1 MEKRVVIT
9 GMGIWA
15 CIGKNT
21 EEVTQSLREGRSGIG
36 LDPAR
41 RELGYI
47 SSLTGIVE
55 QPNLKG
61 VLDRRKRLCLP
72 QQGEYAY
79 MATAEAMRNAGM
91 DEAYLAANEVG
102 IIYGNDSSAA
112 PVIEGIDIIRA
123 RRNTAM
129 VGSGNIFQSMNSTL
143 TMNLSTIFN
152 LRGVNFTLSGACASG
167 SHAIGMAYLLIRQGL
182 QECVLCGGAEEV
194 NVFSMGNFDA
204 LGAFSIREDEPER
217 ASRPFDKNRDGL
229 VPSGGGATLVVESY
243 ESAMS
248 RGATILAEV
257 VGYGFSSNG
266 EHISVPNVDGP
277 VRSLR
282 MALQDAGMTP
292 AQIGYVNAHATSTPI
307 GDLNEARAIDEV
319 FGDSKPY
326 VTSTKSLTG
335 HEMWMAGASEIIY
348 STLMMQRDFI
358 APNLNFEE
366 PDEASCRLNIP
377 AERVDCGFDA
387 FLSNSFG
394 FGGTNSTL
402 IIKKVNS

>member
-129 VGSGNIFQSMNSTL
+129 VGSGNIFQSNEL
-143 TMNLSTIFN
+143 D
-152 LRGVNFTLSGACASG
+152 R
-167 SHAIGMAYLLIRQGL
+167 
-182 QECVLCGGAEEV
+182 
-194 NVFSMGNFDA
+194 D
-204 LGAFSIREDEPER
+204 DEP
-217 ASRPFDKNRDGL
+217 L
-229 VPSGGGATLVVESY
+229 
-243 ESAMS
+243 
-248 RGATILAEV
+248 
-257 VGYGFSSNG
+257 
-266 EHISVPNVDGP
+266 
-277 VRSLR
+277 
-282 MALQDAGMTP
+282 
-292 AQIGYVNAHATSTPI
+292 
-307 GDLNEARAIDEV
+307 GDLQ
-319 FGDSKPY
+319 PC
-326 VTSTKSLTG
+326 
-335 HEMWMAGASEIIY
+335 GAST
-348 STLMMQRDFI
+348 SRSRRL
-358 APNLNFEE
+358 APAGRT
-366 PDEASCRLNIP
+366 PSAW
-377 AERVDCGFDA
+377 A
-387 FLSNSFG
+387 
-394 FGGTNSTL
+394 T
-402 IIKKVNS
+402 

>member
-1 MEKRVVIT
+1 
-9 GMGIWA
+9 MGIWA

-129 VGSGNIFQSMNSTL
+129 VGSGNIFQSMNSTV
-143 TMNLSTIFN
+143 TMNLSVIFN
-152 LRGVNFTLSGACASG
+152 LRGINLTLSAACASG
-167 SHAIGMAYLLIRQGL
+167 SHAIGMGYLMIRQGL
-182 QECVLCGGAEEV
+182 QERVVCGGAQEV
-194 NVFSMGNFDA
+194 NLYSVGSFDG
-204 LGAFSIREDEPER
+204 LGAFSTRESDPAA
-217 ASRPFDKNRDGL
+217 ASRPFDKDRDGL
-229 VPSGGGATLVVESY
+229 
-243 ESAMS
+243 
-248 RGATILAEV
+248 
-257 VGYGFSSNG
+257 

-277 VRSLR
+277 RRSLLR
-282 MALQDAGMTP
+282 CLEDAGMRP
-292 AQIGYVNAHATSTPI
+292 EEIPYVNAHATSTPL
-307 GDLNEARAIDEV
+307 GDYNEAEAIAGV
-319 FGDSKPY
+319 FAGCNPY
-326 VTSTKSLTG
+326 VASTKSMTG
-335 HEMWMAGASEIIY
+335 HEMWMAGASEVVY
-348 STLMMQRDFI
+348 SMLMMRHGFI
-358 APNLNFEE
+358 APNINFTEG
-366 PDEASCRLNIP
+366 DEATSKLNIP
-377 AERVDCGFDA
+377 VRRVDTEFDC

-402 IIKKVNS
+402 IVKKYK

>member
-129 VGSGNIFQSMNSTL
+129 VGSGNIFQSMNSTV
-143 TMNLSTIFN
+143 TMNLSVIFN
-152 LRGVNFTLSGACASG
+152 LRGINLTLSAACASG
-167 SHAIGMAYLLIRQGL
+167 SHAIGMGYLMIRQGL
-182 QECVLCGGAEEV
+182 QERVVCGGAQE
-194 NVFSMGNFDA
+194 GNLYSVGSFD
-204 LGAFSIREDEPER
+204 
-217 ASRPFDKNRDGL
+217 
-229 VPSGGGATLVVESY
+229 VVRNCVLFKET
-243 ESAMS
+243 AVR
-248 RGATILAEV
+248 RGAAILGEV
-257 VGYGFSSNG
+257 AGYGFSSNG

-277 VRSLR
+277 RRSLLR
-282 MALQDAGMTP
+282 CLEDAGMRP
-292 AQIGYVNAHATSTPI
+292 EEIPYVNAHATSTPL
-307 GDLNEARAIDEV
+307 GDYNEAEAIAGV
-319 FGDSKPY
+319 FAGCNPY
-326 VTSTKSLTG
+326 VASTKSMTG
-335 HEMWMAGASEIIY
+335 HEMWMAGASEVVY
-348 STLMMQRDFI
+348 SMLMMRHGFI
-358 APNLNFEE
+358 APNINFTEG
-366 PDEASCRLNIP
+366 DEATSKLNIP
-377 AERVDCGFDA
+377 VRRVDTEFDC

-402 IIKKVNS
+402 IVKKYK

>member
-129 VGSGNIFQSMNSTL
+129 VGSGNIFQSRNSTV
-143 TMNLSTIFN
+143 TMNRSVIFN
-152 LRGVNFTLSGACASG
+152 LRGINLTLSAACASG
-167 SHAIGMAYLLIRQGL
+167 SHAIGMGYLMIRQGL
-182 QECVLCGGAEEV
+182 QERVVCGGAQEV
-194 NVFSMGNFDA
+194 NLYSVGSFDG
-204 LGAFSIREDEPER
+204 LGAFSARESDPAA
-217 ASRPFDKNRDGL
+217 ASRPFDKDRDGL
-229 VPSGGGATLVVESY
+229 VLDI
-243 ESAMS
+243 SAMLSTAKVRVLTFSS
-248 RGATILAEV
+248 RGMPDGFAITSIVLEV
-257 VGYGFSSNG
+257 
-266 EHISVPNVDGP
+266 
-277 VRSLR
+277 
-282 MALQDAGMTP
+282 
-292 AQIGYVNAHATSTPI
+292 
-307 GDLNEARAIDEV
+307 
-319 FGDSKPY
+319 
-326 VTSTKSLTG
+326 TG
-335 HEMWMAGASEIIY
+335 SEQLEL
-348 STLMMQRDFI
+348 LM
-358 APNLNFEE
+358 
-366 PDEASCRLNIP
+366 
-377 AERVDCGFDA
+377 
-387 FLSNSFG
+387 
-394 FGGTNSTL
+394 
-402 IIKKVNS
+402 KKLKGIQGVMDVKRPTG

>member
-129 VGSGNIFQSMNSTL
+129 VGSGNIFQSMNSTV
-143 TMNLSTIFN
+143 TMNLSVIFN
-152 LRGVNFTLSGACASG
+152 LRGINLTLSAACASG
-167 SHAIGMAYLLIRQGL
+167 SHAIGMGYLMIRQGL
-182 QECVLCGGAEEV
+182 QERVVCGGAQEV
-194 NVFSMGNFDA
+194 NLYSVGSFDG
-204 LGAFSIREDEPER
+204 LGAFSARESDPAA
-217 ASRPFDKNRDGL
+217 ASRPFDKDRDGL
-229 VPSGGGATLVVESY
+229 VPSGGAATVILESH
-243 ESAMS
+243 ESAVA
-248 RGATILAEV
+248 RGAEILGEV

-277 VRSLR
+277 RRSLLR
-282 MALQDAGMTP
+282 CLEDAGMI
-292 AQIGYVNAHATSTPI
+292 AG
-307 GDLNEARAIDEV
+307 V
-319 FGDSKPY
+319 FAGCNPY
-326 VTSTKSLTG
+326 VASTKSMTG
-335 HEMWMAGASEIIY
+335 HEMWMAGASEVVY
-348 STLMMQRDFI
+348 SMLMMRHGFI
-358 APNLNFEE
+358 APNINFTEG
-366 PDEASCRLNIP
+366 DEATSKLNIP
-377 AERVDCGFDA
+377 VRRVDTEFDC

-402 IIKKVNS
+402 IVKKYK

>member
-1 MEKRVVIT
+1 
-9 GMGIWA
+9 MGIYS
-15 CIGKNT
+15 CIGENK
-21 EEVTQSLREGRSGIG
+21 EEVADSLYCGRSGIG

-41 RELGYI
+41 KEMGYR
-47 SSLTGIVE
+47 SALTGILR
-55 QPNLKG
+55 QPDLKQA
-61 VLDRRKRLCLP
+61 LNRRQRTMLSEH
-72 QQGEYAY
+72 GAYAY
-79 MATAEAMRNAGM
+79 VATVEALAQAGI
-91 DEAYLAANEVG
+91 DADWLKTHEVG
-102 IIYGNDSSAA
+102 ILYGNDSSAEA
-112 PVIEGIDIIRA
+112 VVHGADVIREKH
-123 RRNTAM
+123 NTM
-129 VGSGNIFQSMNSTL
+129 LVGSGNIFQSMNSTL

-152 LRGVNFTLSGACASG
+152 LRGINFTLSGACASG

-182 QECVLCGGAEEV
+182 QDCVLCGGAEEV
-194 NVFSMGNFDA
+194 NLFSMGNFDA
-204 LGAFSIREDEPER
+204 LGAFSIREDEPTR

-243 ESAMS
+243 ESAVS

-292 AQIGYVNAHATSTPI
+292 DQIGYVNAHATSTPI
-307 GDLNEARAIDEV
+307 GDLNEARAIAEV
-319 FGDSKPY
+319 FADSCPY
-326 VTSTKSLTG
+326 VTSTKSQTG

-377 AERVDCGFDA
+377 AERVDCRFDA

>member
-129 VGSGNIFQSMNSTL
+129 VGSGNIFQSMNSTV
-143 TMNLSTIFN
+143 TMNHSTDFN
-152 LRGVNFTLSGACASG
+152 ETYPESAKEGEPGYSGGRHGSGQPAVVYAADVDLLSGREQFEAVLVGHSSPDG
-167 SHAIGMAYLLIRQGL
+167 S
-182 QECVLCGGAEEV
+182 
-194 NVFSMGNFDA
+194 
-204 LGAFSIREDEPER
+204 
-217 ASRPFDKNRDGL
+217 
-229 VPSGGGATLVVESY
+229 SGGIDPDISGLTSALRIVE
-243 ESAMS
+243 
-248 RGATILAEV
+248 RITIR
-257 VGYGFSSNG
+257 
-266 EHISVPNVDGP
+266 
-277 VRSLR
+277 VR
-282 MALQDAGMTP
+282 
-292 AQIGYVNAHATSTPI
+292 
-307 GDLNEARAIDEV
+307 
-319 FGDSKPY
+319 
-326 VTSTKSLTG
+326 
-335 HEMWMAGASEIIY
+335 
-348 STLMMQRDFI
+348 
-358 APNLNFEE
+358 
-366 PDEASCRLNIP
+366 
-377 AERVDCGFDA
+377 
-387 FLSNSFG
+387 
-394 FGGTNSTL
+394 
-402 IIKKVNS
+402 

>member
-1 MEKRVVIT
+1 
-9 GMGIWA
+9 MGIWA

-129 VGSGNIFQSMNSTL
+129 VGSGNIFQSMNSTV
-143 TMNLSTIFN
+143 TMNLSVIFN
-152 LRGVNFTLSGACASG
+152 LRGINLTLSAACASG
-167 SHAIGMAYLLIRQGL
+167 SHAIGMGYLMIRQGL
-182 QECVLCGGAEEV
+182 QERVVCGGAQEV
-194 NVFSMGNFDA
+194 NLYSVGSF
-204 LGAFSIREDEPER
+204 
-217 ASRPFDKNRDGL
+217 DGL
-229 VPSGGGATLVVESY
+229 VPSGGAATVILESH
-243 ESAMS
+243 ESAVA
-248 RGATILAEV
+248 RGAEILGEV

-277 VRSLR
+277 RRSLLRCLEDAR
-282 MALQDAGMTP
+282 MRP
-292 AQIGYVNAHATSTPI
+292 EEIPYVNAHATSTPL
-307 GDLNEARAIDEV
+307 GDYNEAEAIAGV
-319 FGDSKPY
+319 FAGCNPY
-326 VTSTKSLTG
+326 VASTKSMTG
-335 HEMWMAGASEIIY
+335 HEMWMAGASEVVY
-348 STLMMQRDFI
+348 SMLMMRHGFI
-358 APNLNFEE
+358 APNINFTEG
-366 PDEASCRLNIP
+366 DEATSKLNIP
-377 AERVDCGFDA
+377 TRRVDTEFDC

-402 IIKKVNS
+402 IVKKYK

>member
-129 VGSGNIFQSMNSTL
+129 VGSGNIFQSMNSTV
-143 TMNLSTIFN
+143 TMNLSVIFN
-152 LRGVNFTLSGACASG
+152 LRGINLTLSAACASG
-167 SHAIGMAYLLIRQGL
+167 SHAIGMGYLMIRQGL
-182 QECVLCGGAEEV
+182 QERVVCGGAQEV
-194 NVFSMGNFDA
+194 NLYSVGSFDG
-204 LGAFSIREDEPER
+204 LGAFSTRESDPAA
-217 ASRPFDKNRDGL
+217 ASRPFDKDRDGL
-229 VPSGGGATLVVESY
+229 VPSGGAATVILESH
-243 ESAMS
+243 ESAVA
-248 RGATILAEV
+248 RGAEILGEV

-277 VRSLR
+277 RRSLLRCLEDAR
-282 MALQDAGMTP
+282 MRPEEIPLRQCARHLDAAGRLQRG
-292 AQIGYVNAHATSTPI
+292 G
-307 GDLNEARAIDEV
+307 
-319 FGDSKPY
+319 GDSRGIRRVQPLRG
-326 VTSTKSLTG
+326 VDQVDDRPRNVDGRGQRSSLLDADDAARVHRPEHQLHRGRRG
-335 HEMWMAGASEIIY
+335 HLEAQHPHPQGRHGVRLFPLE
-348 STLMMQRDFI
+348 LVRLRRHQLD
-358 APNLNFEE
+358 
-366 PDEASCRLNIP
+366 PDR
-377 AERVDCGFDA
+377 
-387 FLSNSFG
+387 
-394 FGGTNSTL
+394 
-402 IIKKVNS
+402 